1 MNAAAASKR
10 IATNLVKIRQA
21 RNISQ
26 RKLAEMLTGAG
37 TTTVRQPQV
46 SDMERG
52 RNPRITVETLERLAN
67 VLDVSVAELL
77 R

>member
-10 IATNLVKIRQA
+10 IATNLVKIRKA

>member
-1 MNAAAASKR
+1 
-10 IATNLVKIRQA
+10 
-21 RNISQ
+21 
-26 RKLAEMLTGAG
+26 
-37 TTTVRQPQV
+37 
-46 SDMERG
+46 MERG